1 MEKHILEYSKLKN
14 RIKNNQDS
22 EKIIKNLYEIA
33 DNFSYSTIGG
43 FKKLLDVTFNRLYDS
58 INFNIPKGMDF
69 KKLCEEN
76 NVVLVPNHQSHADY
90 VAINY
95 MVIKHFNFPLY
106 VAGGVNLDIFPIGKL
121 FRGSGC
127 FFIRRSFSNDIN
139 YKLTLEG
146 YLSWLLTQGN
156 TIEFFFEGGRSRTG
170 KLRSPRY
177 GLYQMLLE
185 AHSEIPK
192 EGRKKLLFVPV
203 SINHEYVAEQK
214 SMANELLGANKK
226 KETPL
231 QLLQLFKIFS
241 YQFGNIH
248 INVGNPVE
256 VPDVTDI
263 KDFELKKVTQNLAFK
278 CFRRVGKNM
287 VVTPTSLLALV
298 MLEEPSGAMKWKDI
312 LARVRAILEYCERF
326 KVPITSS
333 LNKNSY
339 KTTMERAM
347 DILIGN
353 KKIEIIGSPSQGH
366 IFYSI
371 NPNAR
376 IELLYFKNTILHH
389 FLIPWTITSAWI
401 KIFNGSIKS
410 VEEFKDFFLRSRN
423 QLKYEFY
430 LPTVMQF
437 FHRAFKVVSHCIGRP
452 ITTFEQFFE
461 LSRREFYLIFAKV
474 GVFSKAG
481 SYIYEGYFLAAE
493 GINSIPTDEEDKG
506 FDFDTFS
513 KSVRRVYE
521 IEKKLGRIIRY
532 NESYSKPVAQ
542 NALKYFENENLI
554 KRDGGKYF
562 IKDEKGLK
570 DIIKRYEVDI
580 LEKLTFN
587 ISPQD
592 Y

>member
-1 MEKHILEYSKLKN
+1 MEKHIFNYSKLKK
-14 RIKNNQDS
+14 RISKD
-22 EKIIKNLYEIA
+22 EDRLKVLKNLYEIA
-33 DNFSYSTIGG
+33 DNFSYQVIGG
-43 FKKLLDVTFNRLYDS
+43 FKKFLDFTFNRLYDG
-58 INFNIPKGMDF
+58 INFNLPKGMDF

-95 MVIKHFNFPLY
+95 MVIKKFKFPLY
-106 VAGGVNLDIFPIGKL
+106 VAGGNNLNIFPIGKL

-127 FFIRRSFSNDIN
+127 FFIRRSFANDIN

-146 YLSWLLTQGN
+146 YLSWLLSQGN

-170 KLRSPRY
+170 KLNAPRY

-185 AHSEIPK
+185 AHSELPK
-192 EGRKKLLFVPV
+192 ETRKKLLFVPV

-214 SMANELLGANKK
+214 SMANEMLGANKK

-231 QLLQLFKIFS
+231 RLLGLFKIFS
-241 YQFGNIH
+241 YQFGNIN
-248 INVGNPVE
+248 INIGKPVE
-256 VPDVTDI
+256 APDITGTEDI
-263 KDFELKKVTQNLAFK
+263 ELKKLTQNLAFK

-287 VVTPTSLLALV
+287 LVTPTSLLALV
-298 MLEEPSGAMKWKDI
+298 ILEEPSGALKWKDI
-312 LARVRAILEYCERF
+312 LARVGAILDYCERF
-326 KVPITSS
+326 KVPLTDS
-333 LNKNSY
+333 LDRKIY
-339 KTTMERAM
+339 KKTMERAI

-353 KKIEIIGSPSQGH
+353 KNIEIIGSPSQGH

-371 NPNAR
+371 NPDAR

-401 KIFNGSIKS
+401 KIFNGSIKN
-410 VEEFKDFFLRSRN
+410 VEQFKEFFLRSRN

-437 FHRAFKVVSHCIGRP
+437 FHKAFKVVSHSIGRP

-461 LSRREFYLIFAKV
+461 LSRREFYLIFSKV

-481 SYIYEGYFLAAE
+481 SYIYEGYYLAAI
-493 GINSIPTDEEDKG
+493 GINGIEEGPEKEG
-506 FDFDTFS
+506 FDFETFS

-532 NESYSKPVAQ
+532 SESYSKPVAK
-542 NALKYFENENLI
+542 NALKYFESENIIKKDGAKYRVCDKEALKSLI
-554 KRDGGKYF
+554 KC
-562 IKDEKGLK
+562 
-570 DIIKRYEVDI
+570 YETDI
-580 LEKLTFN
+580 LEKLAFN
-587 ISPQD
+587 ITPQD